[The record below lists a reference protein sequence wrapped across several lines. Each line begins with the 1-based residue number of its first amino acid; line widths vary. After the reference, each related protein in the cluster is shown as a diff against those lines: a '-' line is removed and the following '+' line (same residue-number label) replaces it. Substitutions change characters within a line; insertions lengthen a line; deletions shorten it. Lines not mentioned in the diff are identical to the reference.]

1 MQVGTDYSLGSVQG
15 LSSTASST
23 SRGLTGSAPTTAA
36 SVVRDTYA
44 PGVSSNSASAY
55 DSYGR
60 PSSRTMMNTE
70 QLQAKRS
77 SQRRLAQ
84 ERHAIAVKKSDM
96 YVPGPAMPL
105 PVSSPGSVLAMA
117 VPVAAAVGAGVLA
130 ANALD
135 KKEETKPI
143 ETPKDAPKV
152 EEKKNEEAKPQEPP
166 VINYT
171 PPDQEITIEQEED
184 GNIVTDAA
192 GLVWDGV
199 SGTAGLVYDGVAG
212 VGGLAW
218 DGISLVGGVG
228 YDVAG
233 AALSVPLA
241 AVEGAAF
248 GTGLIVGPALA
259 ATAGTA
265 FVATGGAS
273 YSPILGATIIGDGA
287 VAAGSAIVD
296 AAPAVAEAASNLAL
310 IAQSPLVTGGA

>member
-23 SRGLTGSAPTTAA
+23 SRGLTGTSSTTAA
-36 SVVRDTYA
+36 TAIKDSYA
-44 PGVSSNSASAY
+44 PGAVSNSASAY

-60 PSSRTMMNTE
+60 PSSRTTMTTE
-70 QLQAKRS
+70 QLQAKRT
-77 SQRRLAQ
+77 SQRRQAQ

-135 KKEETKPI
+135 KKDVTKPV
-143 ETPKDAPKV
+143 ETPKDALKP
-152 EEKKNEEAKPQEPP
+152 EEAKPQEPP

-171 PPDQEITIEQEED
+171 PPDQEITVEQPED

-199 SGTAGLVYDGVAG
+199 SGTAGLVYDGVTG
-212 VGGLAW
+212 LGGLAW
-218 DGISLVGGVG
+218 DGVSLVGGVG

-248 GTGLIVGPALA
+248 GTGLIAGPALA
-259 ATAGTA
+259 ATMGTA
-265 FVATGGAS
+265 YISSG
-273 YSPILGATIIGDGA
+273 GATISPIVGAGIIGDAA
-287 VAAGSAIVD
+287 VAGAGAIVE
-296 AAPAVAEAASNLAL
+296 AAPAIAQAAENLA
-310 IAQSPLVTGGA
+310 IVAQSPLVTG